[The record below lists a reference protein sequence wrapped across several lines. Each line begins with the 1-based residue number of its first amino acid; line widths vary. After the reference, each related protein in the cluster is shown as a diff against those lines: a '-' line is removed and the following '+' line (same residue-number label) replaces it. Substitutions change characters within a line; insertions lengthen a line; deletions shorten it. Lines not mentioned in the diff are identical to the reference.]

1 MAYNEALK
9 SRLKI
14 KRHLTIYILY
24 WFLLSYILAALVFW
38 FVILNRQNLQLS
50 QYRMD
55 MIDVD
60 DISHE
65 EKQNKITV
73 EQNRKTAQYIGEG
86 ITFLLLISVGAVF
99 VFRAVT
105 RQFRQAQ
112 QQENFMMAITHELKT
127 PIAITKLNLETLQK
141 RLLNDEQ
148 RQKLINSTIQE
159 ANRLNAL
166 CNNMLLTS
174 QIEAGGYKMVQE
186 RIDFS
191 NLVKECAQN
200 FIIRFP
206 NRKIETQLPEEALI
220 NGDMLLL
227 QLAVNN
233 LLDNAIKYSGKEGI
247 VLLKMFQGSKG
258 IHLQVIDEGQGIS
271 NKEKENIFEKYYRGS
286 QGKTKGT
293 GLGLY
298 LTKKIVQA
306 HNGTI
311 KIENNMLRG
320 SIFEV
325 ILKEQK
331 KNPIKSN

>member
-9 SRLKI
+9 SRLQI
-14 KRHLTIYILY
+14 RHPLTIYILY

-50 QYRMD
+50 RYRMD

-65 EKQNKITV
+65 EKQNKITA

-86 ITFLLLISVGAVF
+86 ITFLLLISAGAVF

-174 QIEAGGYKMVQE
+174 QIEAGGYKMVRE

-191 NLVKECAQN
+191 NLVKECTQD
-200 FIIRFP
+200 FIVRFP
-206 NRKIETQLPEEALI
+206 NRKIETQLPEKAFI
-220 NGDMLLL
+220 NGDMLLF

-331 KNPIKSN
+331 KNSN